1 MVATGRQ
8 VDAGWESMVYL
19 VAGAPIYREELERLQ
34 ACVYT
39 FFRL

>member
-1 MVATGRQ
+1 MVTSGRP
-8 VDAGWESMVYL
+8 VDAGCESMVYL

-34 ACVYT
+34 ACLYI